1 MHSALRSTLRSVMI
15 ACMSTST
22 EGVSI
27 PEWDL
32 ADRLAKALRVADMS
46 VSEMALYL
54 GVHRNTVSAWV
65 NGRTPISG
73 PAVRAWST
81 RTGVDHDWLV
91 TGRHPKGGGGGGE
104 GLLSNVGAPTSQSVG
119 ESTGYEDAA

>member
-1 MHSALRSTLRSVMI
+1 
-15 ACMSTST
+15 MSTST

-32 ADRLAKALRVADMS
+32 ADRLAKALRVADTS

-104 GLLSNVGAPTSQSVG
+104 GLPGTPNPGNPQPVD
-119 ESTGYEDAA
+119 EYFEAA